1 MNIDVVIAR
10 RVRELRKGRGY
21 ALDTLAEL
29 SGVSRSM
36 ISLIERSET
45 SPTAAVLNKIADALD
60 VTLASL
66 FSDEPGSAP
75 TPLSRVAEQR
85 IWKDPASGY
94 VRRHVSPSG
103 YPSPIELVEVLFPA
117 GETVTFENIVRSI
130 MTHQQVWVLQGEMIV
145 TVGDEISHLHAG
157 DCLAMILGPRIIFR
171 NPTKKP
177 AKYAVALTTNTGNSR
192 RQG

>member
-75 TPLSRVAEQR
+75 TPLSRVAEQH